1 MSHLVLR
8 AEHHGVPRIT
18 LAHLA
23 QVHPLVSPCQLVRLV
38 NLDVA
43 PRAQLCVV
51 VEAEH
56 RRRGVVAERTI
67 HHGPT
72 SNPTRTAPKTARRRA
87 EHASSGL
94 YSKTT
99 ARDYPKVSRQM
110 RPSSPRRLPT
120 RRPSTALTP
129 PPTFLDARSTRVSTR
144 APQKRVASRSERLV
158 PRPQLYRNFLLPK
171 TLGYIFLSQIDRPEG
186 HFIQFAS
193 DFLGVGFSSR
203 PVIGPLRLLL
213 KYRFG
218 TFFGTS
224 TGKQ

>member
-1 MSHLVLR
+1 MSLKQNTVAGALWQSAQFTMAPPRTQPEPHRKPPAAAPSTR
-8 AEHHGVPRIT
+8 APDYI
-18 LAHLA
+18 
-23 QVHPLVSPCQLVRLV
+23 
-38 NLDVA
+38 
-43 PRAQLCVV
+43 
-51 VEAEH
+51 
-56 RRRGVVAERTI
+56 
-67 HHGPT
+67 
-72 SNPTRTAPKTARRRA
+72 ARRPR
-87 EHASSGL
+87 EI
-94 YSKTT
+94 
-99 ARDYPKVSRQM
+99 YPKISRQM

-171 TLGYIFLSQIDRPEG
+171 TLGYIFLSQIDRPDG

-224 TGKQ
+224 MGKQVDDLEIASLTRLQRSLIGKPKSRDSRIARVRPSRATTPAGKTLDTWT

>member
-1 MSHLVLR
+1 
-8 AEHHGVPRIT
+8 
-18 LAHLA
+18 
-23 QVHPLVSPCQLVRLV
+23 
-38 NLDVA
+38 
-43 PRAQLCVV
+43 
-51 VEAEH
+51 
-56 RRRGVVAERTI
+56 
-67 HHGPT
+67 
-72 SNPTRTAPKTARRRA
+72 
-87 EHASSGL
+87 
-94 YSKTT
+94 
-99 ARDYPKVSRQM
+99 M

-171 TLGYIFLSQIDRPEG
+171 TLGYIFLSQIDRPKG

-193 DFLGVGFSSR
+193 DFLRVGFSSR

-224 TGKQ
+224 MGKQCADLEIASLTRLQRSLIGKPKSRDSRVARVRPRVQQRPLEKRSGHWT